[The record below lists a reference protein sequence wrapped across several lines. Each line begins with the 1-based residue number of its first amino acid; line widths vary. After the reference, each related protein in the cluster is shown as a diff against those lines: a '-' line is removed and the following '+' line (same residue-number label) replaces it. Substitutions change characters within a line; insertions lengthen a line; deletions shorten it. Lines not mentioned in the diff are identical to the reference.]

1 MKFILTCESFYLTTL
16 IPDSFRNYFY
26 VLSICTIIYE
36 KLQAS
41 RIIKQRSSSYA
52 KINSFFKSYLSGW
65 TFRPSMGSKWT
76 RPLPVLESAQTAFKL
91 PVRLVSTRPLSAA
104 PTLATTVS
112 HALTRW
118 APPRLLCPVSVYV
131 EFGAEAGDTITLTN
145 TLGTG
150 TYNWNILARQISCTS
165 PWK

>member
-1 MKFILTCESFYLTTL
+1 M
-16 IPDSFRNYFY
+16 
-26 VLSICTIIYE
+26 LSICTIIYE

-91 PVRLVSTRPLSAA
+91 PVRLVSTHPLSVA
-104 PTLATTVS
+104 PTQATTVS
-112 HALTRW
+112 YNVTHWTILSV
-118 APPRLLCPVSVYV
+118 LCPVSVYV
-131 EFGAEAGDTITLTN
+131 EFGAVGSDTISLTN
-145 TLGTG
+145 TLSTG